1 MADNAGHR
9 HVAVALKPAPT
20 VNPLARILRSL
31 LLACALGAGGAALA
45 QVSTA
50 VPEGAQVEGFL
61 EVRHDRPFVSDL
73 TLRIPLPPGRWTLR
87 LKQERISTGVRATGL
102 EVYLDQAENQR
113 ITSLV
118 SLGVYPNLSV
128 SWSAGFRCNGNLLR
142 KDRGTSVDGY
152 CYSLRSSTFMTLAAD
167 AAQTKVRERWQAAG
181 LGKADVSLAFGGA
194 FEKRG
199 AFTVFVDPHVTP
211 DAVSAW
217 RTMFQGRQPRE
228 AFAAAWQ
235 RGATSGQLEP
245 VTRWY
250 EGFAATLARATGTA
264 DPAVAVPASLAEP
277 VALLQ
282 AA

>member
-1 MADNAGHR
+1 MADNRGACHFAAPLEP
-9 HVAVALKPAPT
+9 VPT
-20 VNPLARILRSL
+20 VNPLARTLQCL
-31 LLACALGAGGAALA
+31 LLACALGGGAAARA

-50 VPEGAQVEGFL
+50 VPEGGQVEGFL

-73 TLRIPLPPGRWTLR
+73 SLRIPLPPGRWTLR
-87 LKQERISTGVRATGL
+87 HKQERTSTGVRATGL
-102 EVYLDQAENQR
+102 EVFLDQADGQR

-118 SLGVYPNLSV
+118 YLGVYPNLSV
-128 SWSAGFRCNGNLLR
+128 SWTPGFRCNGNLQL

-152 CYSLRSSTFMTLAAD
+152 CYSLRAAPFMSLAAD
-167 AAQTKVRERWQAAG
+167 AAQTKVREAWQAAG
-181 LGKADVSLAFGGA
+181 LGKSDVALAFGGF

-199 AFTVFVDPHVTP
+199 AFTVYVDHHVTP

-235 RGATSGQLEP
+235 RGVSSGRLDG
-245 VTRWY
+245 VSRWY

-264 DPAVAVPASLAEP
+264 DPAVPPPGA
-277 VALLQ
+277 
-282 AA
+282 